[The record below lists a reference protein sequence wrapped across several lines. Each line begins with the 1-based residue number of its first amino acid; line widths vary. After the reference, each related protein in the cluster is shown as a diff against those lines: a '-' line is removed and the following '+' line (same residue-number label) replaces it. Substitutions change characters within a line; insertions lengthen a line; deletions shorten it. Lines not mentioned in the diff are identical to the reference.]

1 MIKYLKYCFLFI
13 GLQSCI
19 DELPIVQIS
28 ASPESLVIHSFI
40 HPDSF
45 LNATVSEVSQITSPY
60 NWINGASLTILSKSK
75 GLFSFNSN
83 GNGNYVLNQNFLPN
97 DSLLFQIKHS
107 LLNDIVPIKVPSRIQ
122 IKRLDTFTTLIS
134 NVGRTKAYRIY
145 FKDSAYNT
153 NYYRIY
159 GVRHF
164 KKYTIDAVLGKVDSF
179 FYEDK
184 LPIGGTEV
192 CFLRNSYNN
201 YTTKEILFSDEI
213 INGTELRLE
222 FYETLPRT
230 VSNSIVL
237 YQIDIYLE
245 NVDVNIFNFLN
256 SRNAHLWQQS
266 SITQL
271 PTTVKGNIKN
281 GFGVIGGY
289 TNDVIRIKLKN

>member
-1 MIKYLKYCFLFI
+1 V
-13 GLQSCI
+13 
-19 DELPIVQIS
+19 PIVQNS
-28 ASPESLVIHSFI
+28 DSPKSLVIHSFI

-45 LNATVSEVSQITSPY
+45 LNATVSEVSKITSFY
-60 NWINGASLTILSKSK
+60 SWINNANLTIFSKSK
-75 GLFSFNSN
+75 GLFAFNGI
-83 GNGNYVLNQNFLPN
+83 GNGTYKLNQNFLPN
-97 DSLLFQIKHS
+97 DSLKFQINHA
-107 LLNDIVPIKVPSRIQ
+107 LLNDIISIKIPSRIH

-134 NVGRTKAYRIY
+134 NVGKTKAYHIY
-145 FKDSAYNT
+145 FKDSAYNI

-179 FYEDK
+179 LYEDK

-192 CFLRNSYNN
+192 CFLRNAYNN

-213 INGTELRLE
+213 INGTDSKLE
-222 FYETLPRT
+222 FYETLPRSI
-230 VSNSIVL
+230 SNSIIL

-245 NVDVNIFNFLN
+245 NIDVNIFNYLN
-256 SRNAHLWQQS
+256 SRNAHIWQQN

-271 PTTVKGNIKN
+271 PISVIGNIAN

-289 TNDVIRIKLKN
+289 TNDVIKIKLKN

>member
-1 MIKYLKYCFLFI
+1 MLKYLKYCFLII

-19 DELPIVQIS
+19 DEVPFFQNS
-28 ASPESLVIHSFI
+28 DSPKSLVIHTFI

-45 LNATVSEVSQITSPY
+45 LNATVSEVSQITSVY
-60 NWINGASLTILSKSK
+60 NWINNANLSIRSKSK
-75 GLFSFNSN
+75 GLFTFINN
-83 GNGNYVLNQNFLPN
+83 GKGNYSMNQNFLPN
-97 DSLLFQIKHS
+97 DSLKFQITHA
-107 LLNDIVPIKVPSRIQ
+107 LLNDIIPIKIPSKIY

-134 NVGRTKAYRIY
+134 NVGKTKAYRIY

-153 NYYRIY
+153 NCYRIY

-164 KKYTIDAVLGKVDSF
+164 KKYTIDAVLGKIDSF
-179 FYEDK
+179 LYEDK

-201 YTTKEILFSDEI
+201 YTTKEILFKDEI
-213 INGTELRLE
+213 INGTESRLV
-222 FYETLPRT
+222 FYETLPRSKSKST
-230 VSNSIVL
+230 VL

-245 NVDVNIFNFLN
+245 NIDINIFNYLN
-256 SRNAHLWQQS
+256 SRNAHIWQQN

-271 PTTVKGNIKN
+271 PTSVIGNISN
-281 GFGVIGGY
+281 GFGVVGGY

>member
-1 MIKYLKYCFLFI
+1 MLKYLKYCFLFI
-13 GLQSCI
+13 CLQSCI
-19 DELPIVQIS
+19 EEVPIVQIS
-28 ASPESLVIHSFI
+28 ASPKTLVIHSFI

-45 LNATVSEVSQITSPY
+45 LNATVSEVSQITSSY
-60 NWINGASLTILSKSK
+60 IWINDANLTILSKSK
-75 GLFSFNSN
+75 GLFSFNGN
-83 GNGNYVLNQNFLPN
+83 GNGKYAMNQNFLPN
-97 DSLLFQIKHS
+97 DSLKFQISHS
-107 LLNDIVPIKVPSRIQ
+107 LLTDIIPIKIPSRIH

-134 NVGRTKAYRIY
+134 NVGKTKAYRIY

-153 NYYRIY
+153 NFYRIY

-179 FYEDK
+179 LYEDK

-192 CFLRNSYNN
+192 CFTRNSYNN

-213 INGTELRLE
+213 INGTESRLE
-222 FYETLPRT
+222 FYETLPRA
-230 VSNSIVL
+230 VSNAIVL

-245 NVDVNIFNFLN
+245 NIDVNIFNYLN
-256 SRNAHLWQQS
+256 SRNAHIWQQN

-271 PTTVKGNIKN
+271 PTSVIGNIVN
-281 GFGVIGGY
+281 GFGVVGGY

>member
-1 MIKYLKYCFLFI
+1 MLKYLKYCFLII

-19 DELPIVQIS
+19 DEVPFVQNS
-28 ASPESLVIHSFI
+28 DSPKSLVIHTFI

-45 LNATVSEVSQITSPY
+45 LNATVFEVSQITSVY
-60 NWINGASLTILSKSK
+60 NWINNANLSIRSKSK
-75 GLFSFNSN
+75 GLFTFINN
-83 GNGNYVLNQNFLPN
+83 GKGNYSMNQNFLPN
-97 DSLLFQIKHS
+97 DSLKFQITHA
-107 LLNDIVPIKVPSRIQ
+107 LLNDIIPIKIPSKIY

-134 NVGRTKAYRIY
+134 NVGKTKAYRIY

-153 NYYRIY
+153 NCYRIY

-164 KKYTIDAVLGKVDSF
+164 KKYTIDAVLGKIDSF
-179 FYEDK
+179 LYEDK

-201 YTTKEILFSDEI
+201 YTTKEILFKDEI
-213 INGTELRLE
+213 INGTESRLV
-222 FYETLPRT
+222 FYETLPR
-230 VSNSIVL
+230 SKSKSIVL

-245 NVDVNIFNFLN
+245 NIDINIFNYLN
-256 SRNAHLWQQS
+256 SRNAHIWQQN

-271 PTTVKGNIKN
+271 PTSVIGNISN
-281 GFGVIGGY
+281 GFGVVGGY

>member
-1 MIKYLKYCFLFI
+1 MLKYLKYCFLII

-19 DELPIVQIS
+19 DEVPIIQNS
-28 ASPESLVIHSFI
+28 ESPKSLVIHSFI

-45 LNATVSEVSQITSPY
+45 VNATVSEVSQITSAY
-60 NWINGASLTILSKSK
+60 NWINDANLSIWSKSK
-75 GLFSFNSN
+75 VLFTLNAN
-83 GNGNYVLNQNFLPN
+83 GNGKYSMNQNFMPN
-97 DSLLFQIKHS
+97 DSLWFQVKHS
-107 LLNDIVPIKVPSRIQ
+107 LLNDIVPVKIPSRIH

-134 NVGRTKAYRIY
+134 NVGKTKEYRIY
-145 FKDSAYNT
+145 FKDSAYNK

-179 FYEDK
+179 LYEDK

-192 CFLRNSYNN
+192 WFSRNTYNN
-201 YTTKEILFSDEI
+201 YTTKEILFSDQI
-213 INGTELRLE
+213 INGTESRLE
-222 FYETLPRT
+222 FYETLMRS

-245 NVDVNIFNFLN
+245 NIDENIFNYLN
-256 SRNAHLWQQS
+256 SRNAHIWQQN

-271 PTTVKGNIKN
+271 PTNVIGNIKN
-281 GFGVIGGY
+281 GFGIIGGY
-289 TNDVIRIKLKN
+289 TNDVIKIKLRN

>member
-1 MIKYLKYCFLFI
+1 MLKYLKYCFLFI
-13 GLQSCI
+13 CLQSCI
-19 DELPIVQIS
+19 EEVPIVQIS
-28 ASPESLVIHSFI
+28 ASPKSLVIHSFI

-45 LNATVSEVSQITSPY
+45 VNATVSEVSQITSAY
-60 NWINGASLTILSKSK
+60 NWINDANLSIRSRSK
-75 GLFSFNSN
+75 GLFTFNSN
-83 GNGNYVLNQNFLPN
+83 GIGKYSMNQNFMPN
-97 DSLLFQIKHS
+97 DSLWFQVKHS
-107 LLNDIVPIKVPSRIQ
+107 LLNDNVPIKIPSKIY
-122 IKRLDTFTTLIS
+122 IKRLDTLTTLIS
-134 NVGRTKAYRIY
+134 NVGKTKAYRIY

-164 KKYTIDAVLGKVDSF
+164 KKYTIDAVLGKIDSF
-179 FYEDK
+179 LYEDK

-192 CFLRNSYNN
+192 CFSRNSYNN

-213 INGTELRLE
+213 INGTESRLE
-222 FYETLPRT
+222 FYETLPRS

-245 NVDVNIFNFLN
+245 NIDVNIFNYLN
-256 SRNAHLWQQS
+256 SRNAHIWQQN

-271 PTTVKGNIKN
+271 PTNVIGNIKN

-289 TNDVIRIKLKN
+289 TNDVIRIKLRN

>member
-1 MIKYLKYCFLFI
+1 MLKYLKYCFLII

-19 DELPIVQIS
+19 DEVPFFQNS
-28 ASPESLVIHSFI
+28 DSPKSLVIHTFI

-45 LNATVSEVSQITSPY
+45 LNATVSEVSQITSVY
-60 NWINGASLTILSKSK
+60 NWINNANLSIRSKSK
-75 GLFSFNSN
+75 GLFTFINN
-83 GNGNYVLNQNFLPN
+83 GKGNYSMNQNFLPN
-97 DSLLFQIKHS
+97 DSLKFQITHA
-107 LLNDIVPIKVPSRIQ
+107 LLNDIIPIKIPSKIY

-134 NVGRTKAYRIY
+134 NVGKTKAYRIY

-153 NYYRIY
+153 NCYRIY

-164 KKYTIDAVLGKVDSF
+164 KKYTIDAVLGKIDSF
-179 FYEDK
+179 LYEDK

-201 YTTKEILFSDEI
+201 YTTKEILFKDEI
-213 INGTELRLE
+213 INGTESRLV
-222 FYETLPRT
+222 FYETLPRSESKST
-230 VSNSIVL
+230 VL

-245 NVDVNIFNFLN
+245 NIDINIFNYLN
-256 SRNAHLWQQS
+256 SRNAHIWQQN

-271 PTTVKGNIKN
+271 PTSVIGNISN
-281 GFGVIGGY
+281 GFGVVGGY

>member
-1 MIKYLKYCFLFI
+1 MF
-13 GLQSCI
+13 LQSCI
-19 DELPIVQIS
+19 EEVPIVQNS
-28 ASPESLVIHSFI
+28 DSPKSLVIHSFI

-45 LNATVSEVSQITSPY
+45 VNATVSEVSQITSAY
-60 NWINGASLTILSKSK
+60 NWINNANLTILSKSK
-75 GLFSFNSN
+75 GLFSFGNF
-83 GNGNYVLNQNFLPN
+83 GNGNYSMNQNFLPN
-97 DSLLFQIKHS
+97 DSLKFQITQS
-107 LLNDIVPIKVPSRIQ
+107 LLNDIIPIKIPSRIR
-122 IKRLDTFTTLIS
+122 INRLDTFTALIS
-134 NVGRTKAYRIY
+134 NVGKTKTYRIY

-179 FYEDK
+179 LYEDK

-192 CFLRNSYNN
+192 CFSRNSYNN

-213 INGTELRLE
+213 INGTESRLE
-222 FYETLPRT
+222 FYETLPRA
-230 VSNSIVL
+230 VSKSIVL

-245 NVDVNIFNFLN
+245 NIDVNIFNYLN
-256 SRNAHLWQQS
+256 SRNAHIWQQN

-271 PTTVKGNIKN
+271 PTSVIGNIAN
-281 GFGVIGGY
+281 GFGVIGAY

>member
-1 MIKYLKYCFLFI
+1 
-13 GLQSCI
+13 
-19 DELPIVQIS
+19 
-28 ASPESLVIHSFI
+28 LVIHSFI

-45 LNATVSEVSQITSPY
+45 LNATVSEVSKITSFY
-60 NWINGASLTILSKSK
+60 SWINNANLTIFSKSK
-75 GLFSFNSN
+75 GLFAFNGI
-83 GNGNYVLNQNFLPN
+83 GNGTYKLNQNFLPN
-97 DSLLFQIKHS
+97 DSLKFQINHA
-107 LLNDIVPIKVPSRIQ
+107 LLNDIIPIKIPSRIH

-134 NVGRTKAYRIY
+134 NVGKTKAYRIY

-179 FYEDK
+179 LYEDK

-192 CFLRNSYNN
+192 CFLRNAYNN

-213 INGTELRLE
+213 INGTDSKLE
-222 FYETLPRT
+222 FYETLPR
-230 VSNSIVL
+230 SILNSMIL

-245 NVDVNIFNFLN
+245 NIDVNIFNYLN
-256 SRNAHLWQQS
+256 SRNAHIWQQN

-271 PTTVKGNIKN
+271 PISVIGNIAN

-289 TNDVIRIKLKN
+289 TNDVIKIKLKN

>member
-1 MIKYLKYCFLFI
+1 MFKYLKYCFLII
-13 GLQSCI
+13 GIQSCI

-28 ASPESLVIHSFI
+28 ASPKSLVIHSFI

-45 LNATVSEVSQITSPY
+45 LNATVSEVSEITSPF
-60 NWINGASLTILSKSK
+60 NWINDANLTILSKSK
-75 GLFSFNSN
+75 GLFSFNGI
-83 GNGNYVLNQNFLPN
+83 GNGKYALNQNFLPN
-97 DSLLFQIKHS
+97 DSLWFQVKHS

-159 GVRHF
+159 GIRHF
-164 KKYTIDAVLGKVDSF
+164 KKYTIDPFLGKVDSF
-179 FYEDK
+179 LYEDK

-192 CFLRNSYNN
+192 CFSRNSYNN

-213 INGTELRLE
+213 INGTELSLE
-222 FYETLPRT
+222 FYETLPRS

-245 NVDVNIFNFLN
+245 NIDVNIFNFLN

-271 PTTVKGNIKN
+271 PTNVKGNIKN
-281 GFGVIGGY
+281 GFGVVGGY
-289 TNDVIRIKLKN
+289 TNDVIRIKL

>member
-1 MIKYLKYCFLFI
+1 MFKYLKYCFLFFC
-13 GLQSCI
+13 LQSCI
-19 DELPIVQIS
+19 DEVPIVQNS
-28 ASPESLVIHSFI
+28 DSPKSLVIHSFI

-45 LNATVSEVSQITSPY
+45 LNATVSEVSKITSFY
-60 NWINGASLTILSKSK
+60 SWINNANLTIFSKSK
-75 GLFSFNSN
+75 GLFAFNGI
-83 GNGNYVLNQNFLPN
+83 GNGTYKLNQNFLPN
-97 DSLLFQIKHS
+97 DSLKFQINHA
-107 LLNDIVPIKVPSRIQ
+107 LLNDIISIKIPSRIH

-134 NVGRTKAYRIY
+134 NVGKTKAYHIY
-145 FKDSAYNT
+145 FKDSAYNI

-179 FYEDK
+179 LYEDK

-192 CFLRNSYNN
+192 CFLRNAYNN

-213 INGTELRLE
+213 INGTDSKLE
-222 FYETLPRT
+222 FYETLPRSI
-230 VSNSIVL
+230 SNSIIL

-245 NVDVNIFNFLN
+245 NIDVNIFNYLN
-256 SRNAHLWQQS
+256 SRNAHIWQQN

-271 PTTVKGNIKN
+271 PISVIGNIAN

-289 TNDVIRIKLKN
+289 TNDVIKIKLKN

>member
-1 MIKYLKYCFLFI
+1 MFKYLKYCFLFFC
-13 GLQSCI
+13 LQSCI
-19 DELPIVQIS
+19 DEVPIVQNS
-28 ASPESLVIHSFI
+28 DSPKSLVIHSFI

-45 LNATVSEVSQITSPY
+45 LNATVSEVSKITSFY
-60 NWINGASLTILSKSK
+60 SWINNANLTIFSKSK
-75 GLFSFNSN
+75 GLFAFNGI
-83 GNGNYVLNQNFLPN
+83 GNGTYKLNQNFLPN
-97 DSLLFQIKHS
+97 DSLKFQINHA
-107 LLNDIVPIKVPSRIQ
+107 LLNDIIPIKIPSRIH

-134 NVGRTKAYRIY
+134 NVGKTKAYRIY

-179 FYEDK
+179 LYEDK

-192 CFLRNSYNN
+192 CFSRNAYNN
-201 YTTKEILFSDEI
+201 YTIKEILFSDEI
-213 INGTELRLE
+213 INGTDSKLE
-222 FYETLPRT
+222 FYETLPRSI
-230 VSNSIVL
+230 SNSIIL

-245 NVDVNIFNFLN
+245 NIDVNIFNYLN
-256 SRNAHLWQQS
+256 SRNAHIWQQN

-271 PTTVKGNIKN
+271 PISVIGNVAN

-289 TNDVIRIKLKN
+289 TNDVIKIKLKN

>member
-1 MIKYLKYCFLFI
+1 MLKYLKYCFLFI
-13 GLQSCI
+13 CLQSCI
-19 DELPIVQIS
+19 EEVPIVQIS
-28 ASPESLVIHSFI
+28 ASPKTLVIHSFI

-45 LNATVSEVSQITSPY
+45 LNATVSEVSQITSSY
-60 NWINGASLTILSKSK
+60 IWINDANLTILSKSK
-75 GLFSFNSN
+75 GLFSFNGN
-83 GNGNYVLNQNFLPN
+83 GNGKYAMNQNFLPN
-97 DSLLFQIKHS
+97 DSLKFQISHS
-107 LLNDIVPIKVPSRIQ
+107 LLTDIIPIKIPSRIH

-134 NVGRTKAYRIY
+134 NVGKTKAYRIY

-153 NYYRIY
+153 NFYRIY

-179 FYEDK
+179 LYEDK

-192 CFLRNSYNN
+192 CFTRNSYNN

-222 FYETLPRT
+222 FYETLPRA
-230 VSNSIVL
+230 VSNAIVL

-245 NVDVNIFNFLN
+245 NIDVNIFNYLN
-256 SRNAHLWQQS
+256 SRNAHIWQQN

-271 PTTVKGNIKN
+271 PTSVIGNIVN
-281 GFGVIGGY
+281 GFGVVGGY

>member
-1 MIKYLKYCFLFI
+1 LFL

-19 DELPIVQIS
+19 DEVPIIQNS
-28 ASPESLVIHSFI
+28 NSPQSLVIHTFI

-45 LNATVSEVSQITSPY
+45 VFATVSEVSQITNTY
-60 NWINGASLTILSKSK
+60 NWINNANLSIQSKSK
-75 GLFSFNSN
+75 GLFAFNIN
-83 GNGNYVLNQNFLPN
+83 GSGQYSLNQNFSPN
-97 DSLLFQIKHS
+97 DSLWFQIKHA
-107 LLNDIVPIKVPSRIQ
+107 LLNDIVSVKIPSRIH

-134 NVGRTKAYRIY
+134 NVGKTKAYRIY
-145 FKDSAYNT
+145 FKDSAYNK

-164 KKYTIDAVLGKVDSF
+164 KKYTIDAILGKVDSF
-179 FYEDK
+179 LYKDK

-192 CFLRNSYNN
+192 CFSRNSYNN

-213 INGTELRLE
+213 INGTELKLE
-222 FYETLPRT
+222 FYETLSRA
-230 VSNSIVL
+230 VSNTIIL

-245 NVDVNIFNFLN
+245 NIDVNIFNYLN
-256 SRNAHLWQQS
+256 SRNAHIWQQN

-271 PTTVKGNIKN
+271 PTSVIGNIAN

-289 TNDVIRIKLKN
+289 TDDVIRIKLKN

>member
-1 MIKYLKYCFLFI
+1 MLKYLKYCFLFI
-13 GLQSCI
+13 CLQSCI
-19 DELPIVQIS
+19 DEVPIIQNS
-28 ASPESLVIHSFI
+28 DSPKSLVIHSFI

-45 LNATVSEVSQITSPY
+45 VNATVSEVSAISSVY
-60 NWINGASLTILSKSK
+60 NWINNANLTILSRSK
-75 GLFSFNSN
+75 GLFSFGNS
-83 GNGNYVLNQNFLPN
+83 GNGSYKLNQNFLPN
-97 DSLLFQIKHS
+97 DSLKFQITHS
-107 LLNDIVPIKVPSRIQ
+107 LLNGIVPIKIPSRIH

-134 NVGRTKAYRIY
+134 NVGKTKAYRIY

-192 CFLRNSYNN
+192 CFSRNSYNN

-213 INGTELRLE
+213 INGTESRLE
-222 FYETLPRT
+222 FYETLPRA

-245 NVDVNIFNFLN
+245 NIDVNIYNYLN
-256 SRNAHLWQQS
+256 SRNAHIWQQN

-271 PTTVKGNIKN
+271 PTSVIGNIAN

-289 TNDVIRIKLKN
+289 TNDVIKIKIKN

>member
-1 MIKYLKYCFLFI
+1 MFKYVKYCFLFI

-19 DELPIVQIS
+19 DEVPITQITD
-28 ASPESLVIHSFI
+28 SPKSLVIHSFI

-45 LNATVSEVSQITSPY
+45 LNTTVSEVSEITSAY
-60 NWINGASLTILSKSK
+60 NWINDANLTILSKSK
-75 GLFSFNSN
+75 GLFSINSN
-83 GNGNYVLNQNFLPN
+83 GNGKYALNQNFLPN
-97 DSLLFQIKHS
+97 DSLLFQVKHS
-107 LLNDIVPIKVPSRIQ
+107 LLNDIIPIKIPSRIH

-179 FYEDK
+179 LYEDK

-192 CFLRNSYNN
+192 CFLRNNYNN

-213 INGTELRLE
+213 INGTESRLE
-222 FYETLPRT
+222 FYETLPRS
-230 VSNSIVL
+230 VSNSIAL

-245 NVDVNIFNFLN
+245 NIDVNIFNFLN

-271 PTTVKGNIKN
+271 PANVKGNITN
-281 GFGVIGGY
+281 GFGVVGGY

>member
-1 MIKYLKYCFLFI
+1 MLKYLKYCFLFL

-19 DELPIVQIS
+19 DEVPIIQNS
-28 ASPESLVIHSFI
+28 NSPQSLVIHTFI

-45 LNATVSEVSQITSPY
+45 VFATVSEVSQITNTY
-60 NWINGASLTILSKSK
+60 NWINNANLSIQSKSK
-75 GLFSFNSN
+75 GLFAFNIN
-83 GNGNYVLNQNFLPN
+83 GSGQYSLNQNFSPN
-97 DSLLFQIKHS
+97 DSLWFQIKHA
-107 LLNDIVPIKVPSRIQ
+107 LLNDIVSVKIPSRIH

-134 NVGRTKAYRIY
+134 NVGKTKAYRIY
-145 FKDSAYNT
+145 FKDSAYNK

-164 KKYTIDAVLGKVDSF
+164 KKYTIDAILGKVDSF
-179 FYEDK
+179 LYKDK

-192 CFLRNSYNN
+192 CFSRNSYNN

-213 INGTELRLE
+213 INGTELKLE
-222 FYETLPRT
+222 FYETLSRA
-230 VSNSIVL
+230 VSNTIIL

-245 NVDVNIFNFLN
+245 NIDVNIFNYLN
-256 SRNAHLWQQS
+256 SRNAHIWQQN

-271 PTTVKGNIKN
+271 PTSVIGNIAN

-289 TNDVIRIKLKN
+289 TDDVIRIKLKN

>member
-1 MIKYLKYCFLFI
+1 MLKYLKYCFLFI
-13 GLQSCI
+13 CLQSCI
-19 DELPIVQIS
+19 DEVPIIQIS
-28 ASPESLVIHSFI
+28 DSPKSLVIHSFI

-45 LNATVSEVSQITSPY
+45 VNATVSEVSAISSVY
-60 NWINGASLTILSKSK
+60 NWINNANLTILSRSK
-75 GLFSFNSN
+75 GLFPFGNY
-83 GNGNYVLNQNFLPN
+83 GNGSYKLNQNFLPN
-97 DSLLFQIKHS
+97 DSLKFQFTHS
-107 LLNDIVPIKVPSRIQ
+107 LLNGIVPIKIPSRIH

-134 NVGRTKAYRIY
+134 NVGKTKAYRIY

-192 CFLRNSYNN
+192 CFSRNSYNN

-213 INGTELRLE
+213 INGTESRLE
-222 FYETLPRT
+222 FYETLPRA

-245 NVDVNIFNFLN
+245 NIDVNIYNYLN
-256 SRNAHLWQQS
+256 SRNAHIWQQN

-271 PTTVKGNIKN
+271 PTSVIGNIAN

-289 TNDVIRIKLKN
+289 TNDVIKIKIKN